1 MMGGETGGCVCI
13 CGMLRGVLD
22 AVASFLCWNEA
33 DDDMLGRAAWNA
45 DDVGE
50 VLKRMFLWW

>member
-1 MMGGETGGCVCI
+1 
-13 CGMLRGVLD
+13 MLRGVLD

-45 DDVGE
+45 DDMGE
-50 VLKRMFLWW
+50 ALKRMFLWW

>member
-1 MMGGETGGCVCI
+1 MMGGETGGCI